1 MKSENPQ
8 NEQIKLDDLA
18 GGSQTDVREEKH
30 SPLVRM
36 AELFALSKWYVRV
49 LIISACLMIPV
60 VVPSNYGMRIIIYIG
75 LYIVLALG
83 LNVVMGFTGL
93 LNIGHA
99 AFYAVGAYTTAILMV
114 KYGMS
119 FWLTIPVGMFFGVLL
134 GIIIGF
140 PTLRVRDDYL
150 AIVTLGFGEIIYI
163 VANNWMGLTRGPRGI
178 PGIPSPTIGF
188 SGFQMVIGS
197 YPAYYYLILTFVF
210 ITIYVC
216 VRTRDSRVGLAW
228 MAIREDEDVAA
239 VMGINLVY
247 YKTMAFGFSAALG
260 ALAGSFFAVFQNFVS
275 PNSFTILESVII
287 VTIPILGGLGSI
299 PGTILGAIVMI
310 GAPELF
316 RATSEYRM
324 VILGAFMVVMMIVRP
339 QGLFGKKLYQPV
351 YKM

>member
-1 MKSENPQ
+1 VKLENPK
-8 NEQIKLDDLA
+8 NENKLDDLA
-18 GGSQTDVREEKH
+18 GGAQAGIQEQKQNL
-30 SPLVRM
+30 LVRM
-36 AELFALSKWYVRV
+36 AGLLALSRWYVKLLIV
-49 LIISACLMIPV
+49 LACLILPWV
-60 VVPSNYGMRIIIYIG
+60 VTSNYAMRVIIYIG

-83 LNVVMGFTGL
+83 LNVVMGYTGL

-134 GIIIGF
+134 GIVLGF

-150 AIVTLGFGEIIYI
+150 AIVTLGFGQIVYI

-178 PGIPSPTIGF
+178 PGIPAPRIGF
-188 SGFQMVIGS
+188 YDWQIVIES
-197 YPAYYYLILTFVF
+197 YPAYYYLILLFVF
-210 ITIYVC
+210 ITIYAC
-216 VRTRDSRVGLAW
+216 VRIVDSRVGLAW

-260 ALAGSFFAVFQNFVS
+260 ALAGSFFAVFQSFVS
-275 PNSFTILESVII
+275 PNSFTVLESVII
-287 VTIPILGGLGSI
+287 ITIPILGGLGSI
-299 PGTILGAIVMI
+299 PGTIIGAIVMI
-310 GAPELF
+310 GGPEIL
-316 RATSEYRM
+316 RAASEYRM
-324 VILGAFMVVMMIVRP
+324 AIMGAFMVVMMIVRP
-339 QGLFGKKLYQPV
+339 EGLFGKKLYQPT

>member
-1 MKSENPQ
+1 MKLVKP
-8 NEQIKLDDLA
+8 KDKTTLDDLA
-18 GGSQTDVREEKH
+18 GGSQAGIKDQKQN
-30 SPLVRM
+30 PLVRM
-36 AELFALSKWYVRV
+36 AELFARFKWHLKL
-49 LIISACLMIPV
+49 LIVFACLMIPLV
-60 VVPSNYGMRIIIYIG
+60 VSSNYAMRIIIYIG

-114 KYGMS
+114 NYGMS

-134 GIIIGF
+134 GIVLGF

-150 AIVTLGFGEIIYI
+150 AIVTLGFGQIVYI

-178 PGIPSPTIGF
+178 PGIPAPRLGF
-188 SGFQMVIGS
+188 SGFQIVLDS
-197 YPAYYYLILTFVF
+197 YPAYYYLILLFVF
-210 ITIYVC
+210 ITIYAC
-216 VRTRDSRVGLAW
+216 VRLRDSRVGLAW

-260 ALAGSFFAVFQNFVS
+260 ALAGSFFAVFHSFVS

-287 VTIPILGGLGSI
+287 ITIPIIGGLGSI
-299 PGTILGAIVMI
+299 PGTIIGAIIMI
-310 GAPELF
+310 GGPELF
-316 RATSEYRM
+316 RAASEYRM
-324 VILGAFMVVMMIVRP
+324 VIMGAFMVIMMIVRP
-339 QGLFGKKLYQPV
+339 QGLFGKKLYQPT
-351 YKM
+351 YKI

>member
-1 MKSENPQ
+1 VNLENPQ
-8 NEQIKLDDLA
+8 DEIKLDDLG
-18 GGSQTDVREEKH
+18 GGSQAGLKEQKH
-30 SPLVRM
+30 NPLIRM
-36 AELFALSKWYVRV
+36 AGLFALSRWYVKLLIV
-49 LIISACLMIPV
+49 LGCLVIPL
-60 VVPSNYGMRIIIYIG
+60 VVPSNYAMRVIIYIG

-119 FWLTIPVGMFFGVLL
+119 FWLTIPVGMIFGILFGILL
-134 GIIIGF
+134 GF

-150 AIVTLGFGEIIYI
+150 AIVTLGFGQIVYI

-178 PGIPSPTIGF
+178 PGIPAPRIGF
-188 SGFQMVIGS
+188 SDWQFVIDS
-197 YPAYYYLILTFVF
+197 YPAYYYLILLFVF
-210 ITIYVC
+210 ITIYAC
-216 VRTRDSRVGLAW
+216 VRIIDSRVGLAW

-247 YKTMAFGFSAALG
+247 YKTLAFGFSAALG
-260 ALAGSFFAVFQNFVS
+260 ALAGSFFAVFQSFVS

-287 VTIPILGGLGSI
+287 ITIPILGGLGSI
-299 PGTILGAIVMI
+299 PGTIIGAVVMI
-310 GAPELF
+310 GGPEIF
-316 RATSEYRM
+316 RSASEYRM
-324 VILGAFMVVMMIVRP
+324 VLMGAFMVIMMIVRP
-339 QGLFGKKLYQPV
+339 QGLFGKKLYQQT

>member
-1 MKSENPQ
+1 VKLVKP
-8 NEQIKLDDLA
+8 KDKTTLDDLA
-18 GGSQTDVREEKH
+18 GGSQAGTQEGKQT
-30 SPLVRM
+30 PLVRM
-36 AELFALSKWYVRV
+36 AELFTRFKWHLKL
-49 LIISACLMIPV
+49 LIVFACLMIPLV
-60 VVPSNYGMRIIIYIG
+60 VSSNYALRVIIYIG

-134 GIIIGF
+134 GIVLGF

-150 AIVTLGFGEIIYI
+150 AIVTLGFGQIVYI
-163 VANNWMGLTRGPRGI
+163 TANNWMGLTRGPRGI
-178 PGIPSPTIGF
+178 PGIPAPRLGF
-188 SGFQMVIGS
+188 SDYQIVLDS
-197 YPAYYYLILTFVF
+197 YPAYYYLILLFVF
-210 ITIYVC
+210 ITIYAC
-216 VRTRDSRVGLAW
+216 VRLKDSRVGLAW

-260 ALAGSFFAVFQNFVS
+260 ALAGSFFAVFQSFVS

-287 VTIPILGGLGSI
+287 ITIPILGGLGSI
-299 PGTILGAIVMI
+299 PGTIIGAIVMI
-310 GAPELF
+310 GGPELF
-316 RATSEYRM
+316 RAASEYRM
-324 VILGAFMVVMMIVRP
+324 VIMGAFMVVMMIVRP
-339 QGLFGKKLYQPV
+339 QGLFGKKLYQPT
-351 YKM
+351 YKI